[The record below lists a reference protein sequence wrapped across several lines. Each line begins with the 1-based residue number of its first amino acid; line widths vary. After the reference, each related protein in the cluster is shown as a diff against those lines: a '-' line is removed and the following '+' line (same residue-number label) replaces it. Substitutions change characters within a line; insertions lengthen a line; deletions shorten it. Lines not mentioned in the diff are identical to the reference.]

1 MLGTIMLTALLLLS
15 NLAFADDLVFKIEL
29 KNRTMVPSEIIVAP
43 NTAFTIE
50 VVNTDNTA
58 EEFESKSLKIEKIIP
73 PKRTSKFNVKPLA
86 AGEYDLFGEFHMDTC
101 QGKIIVK

>member
-1 MLGTIMLTALLLLS
+1 MLALLLFS
-15 NLAFADDLVFKIEL
+15 NLVFADDLVIKIEL
-29 KNRTMVPSEIIVAP
+29 KNRTMNPNVITVPV

-58 EEFESKSLKIEKIIP
+58 EEFESNSLKIEKIIP
-73 PKRTSKFNVKPLA
+73 PKRTAKFKVKPLA
-86 AGEYDLFGEFHMDTC
+86 AGEYEIFGEFHMDTC